1 MTKFAQFD
9 RATGSFEDTYHG
21 AFCSFETMAALFAT
35 EAAAATGTVLA
46 TEAFGGA
53 VAAGGLSVP
62 VFAGSTSVGAGG
74 LLANAF
80 SGLTAKDFLSGGFAL
95 FSGAQSVN
103 AGQLAAESLRQQALF
118 ADISSRQE
126 LIKGRKQALDLE
138 ALTLDEVEQFTAG
151 VGARGITGSGSSR
164 IARQEAITQSNR
176 QQDFATENAAIRSA
190 AERIRARTL
199 KIDAAAAETT
209 GVLGAAKTA
218 AEFALRR
225 TGRG

>member
-1 MTKFAQFD
+1 MAQRF
-9 RATGSFEDTYHG
+9 RGK
-21 AFCSFETMAALFAT
+21 
-35 EAAAATGTVLA
+35 LA
-46 TEAFGGA
+46 
-53 VAAGGLSVP
+53 GLD
-62 VFAGSTSVGAGG
+62 GLGAGG

-95 FSGAQSVN
+95 FSGDQSVN

-209 GVLGAAKTA
+209 GVLGALKTGA
-218 AEFALRR
+218 DFVLKKK
-225 TGRG
+225 GQG